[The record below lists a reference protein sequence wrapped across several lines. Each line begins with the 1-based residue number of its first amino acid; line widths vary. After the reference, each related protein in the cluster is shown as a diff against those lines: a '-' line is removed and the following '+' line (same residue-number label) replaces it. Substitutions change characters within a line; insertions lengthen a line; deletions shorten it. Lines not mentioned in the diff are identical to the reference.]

1 MLRKNPVTSPI
12 DRVNNA
18 IQVPIYTALF
28 MKIAEP
34 RVIRILLFAVYGLTL
49 WGGLVILGSTPEQY
63 VRVIGAT
70 LAYVF
75 GSFIVIGSLMSGI
88 AVLPGIWWL
97 ERVGIILLA
106 TSAAIY
112 AVLLIYLNSSF
123 VPVAFTL
130 ALAVSFGMRWVEIR
144 GAQLAPRED

>member
-1 MLRKNPVTSPI
+1 VTSPLE
-12 DRVNNA
+12 RVNRA
-18 IQVPIYTALF
+18 IDVPIYYALF
-28 MKIAEP
+28 LKIAEP
-34 RVIRILLFAVYGLTL
+34 RVIRLMLFVIYGLTL
-49 WGGLVILGSTPEQY
+49 WGGIFILAATPEQY
-63 VRVIGAT
+63 VRLIGAT
-70 LAYVF
+70 LAYIF
-75 GSFIVIGSLMSGI
+75 GSFIVIGSLMSGF

-112 AVLLIYLNSSF
+112 AVLLIYLGSSF

>member
-1 MLRKNPVTSPI
+1 MSSAI
-12 DRVNNA
+12 DKVNQA
-18 IQVPIYTALF
+18 IKVPIYTALF
-28 MKIAEP
+28 LKIAEP
-34 RVIRILLFAVYGLTL
+34 RVIRLMLFAVYGLAM
-49 WGGLVILGSTPEQY
+49 WGGLVILFTTPEQY

-75 GSFIVIGSLMSGI
+75 GSFIVLGSLLSGV

-106 TSAAIY
+106 TGAAIY
-112 AVLLIYLNSSF
+112 AVLLIYLGSSF

-130 ALAVSFGMRWVEIR
+130 ALAVCFAMRWVEIR